1 VHGAQPLFAAWRVES
16 SLPVL
21 RQQLEQG
28 QRSVMKAWLALK
40 RQEVLISDS
49 HLVNI
54 NSPGDY
60 DNFLR
65 AKG

>member
-1 VHGAQPLFAAWRVES
+1 
-16 SLPVL
+16 
-21 RQQLEQG
+21 
-28 QRSVMKAWLALK
+28 MKAWLALK